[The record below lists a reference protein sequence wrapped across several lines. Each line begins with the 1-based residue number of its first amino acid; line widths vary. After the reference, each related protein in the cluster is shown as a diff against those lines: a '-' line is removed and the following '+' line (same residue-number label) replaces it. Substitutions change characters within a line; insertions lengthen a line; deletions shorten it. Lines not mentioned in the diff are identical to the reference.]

1 MQGENPRRRPRPR
14 RTLLCAALAAA
25 TLGTAGLA
33 GCSGGS
39 GGGTHY
45 SGAPTVTVW
54 SWRAQDKALWN
65 TVQTDLAA
73 QGTKVNIDFRS
84 ISPTSYDA
92 IVQTA
97 MNGGKGP
104 DIFYDRAGEGTQTY
118 AAAGMIK
125 SLDGV
130 DTSTIAPAALATAQY
145 QGKTYGVPFAIQ
157 TMSVFYNKQ
166 VLSSNGISVP
176 TTWSAFVGDM
186 QKLKSKGVTPMYVM
200 GTQPW
205 MLGLQIDA
213 IGAST
218 MTNEF
223 TQQLVDKKADY
234 TGAPY
239 VQTLAAFQ
247 QLAPYLEPNWQA
259 TGSADNEQ
267 ETALALGKCAFVID
281 GIFDTPE
288 ITTVNP
294 NVQLGQFLVPPA
306 AGGQAKLDWYADGD
320 ISLNARIGD
329 SAEAAAAEKVV
340 AFTAT
345 PAFGNAFS
353 AVAGEISPIKG
364 SKVPAKYPLA
374 VQDEQWY
381 QTQAIQPIFGIRSP
395 MDTPPPDVAA
405 LKANKSPGA
414 TDGVWTDEQNLAVQ
428 LLQGKLTPAQMAAKV
443 QSELGWYYGTGAS
456 ASASPS

>member
-1 MQGENPRRRPRPR
+1 MDGARPGRRPSSFRKLI
-14 RTLLCAALAAA
+14 TVCAAAAIGA
-25 TLGTAGLA
+25 AGLA
-33 GCSGGS
+33 GCSSGS

-84 ISPTSYDA
+84 ITATSYDA

-125 SLDGV
+125 ALDGSV

-157 TMSVFYNKQ
+157 TMSVFYNKS
-166 VLSSNGISVP
+166 VLSAHGIAVP
-176 TTWSAFVGDM
+176 TTWSGFLAAM
-186 QKLKSKGVTPMYVM
+186 QKLKTAGITPMYVM
-200 GTQPW
+200 GVQPW

-218 MTNEF
+218 MSDDF
-223 TQQLVDKKADY
+223 TAQLVSRKANY

-267 ETALALGKCAFVID
+267 ETALALGRCGFIID

-288 ITTVNP
+288 ITSVNP
-294 NVQLGQFLVPPA
+294 SVQLGQFLVPSPS
-306 AGGQAKLDWYADGD
+306 GGQAKLDWYADGD
-320 ISLNARIGD
+320 ISLNAHIGD
-329 SAEAAAAEKVV
+329 SAEAAAAQKVV
-340 AFTAT
+340 AFTSS

-353 AVAGEISPIKG
+353 AVAGEISPVKG
-364 SKVPAKYPLA
+364 AQVPAKYPLA

-395 MDTPPPDVAA
+395 MDTPAPDVAA
-405 LKANKSPGA
+405 LKANKTLTSTG
-414 TDGVWTDEQNLAVQ
+414 GVWTDEQNLAVQ
-428 LLQGKLTPAQMAAKV
+428 LLEGKLTPTQMAAKV
-443 QSELGWYYGTGAS
+443 QSQLGWYYTGATG
-456 ASASPS
+456 

>member
-1 MQGENPRRRPRPR
+1 MQGANPRRRPRSR

-54 SWRAQDKALWN
+54 SWRSQDKAMWN

-218 MTNEF
+218 MSNEF
-223 TQQLVDKKADY
+223 TQQLVDKKANY
-234 TGAPY
+234 TGGA
-239 VQTLAAFQ
+239 VR
-247 QLAPYLEPNWQA
+247 
-259 TGSADNEQ
+259 AD
-267 ETALALGKCAFVID
+267 ADRL
-281 GIFDTPE
+281 
-288 ITTVNP
+288 
-294 NVQLGQFLVPPA
+294 PA
-306 AGGQAKLDWYADGD
+306 ARAVP
-320 ISLNARIGD
+320 R
-329 SAEAAAAEKVV
+329 AELAGHRLG
-340 AFTAT
+340 AT
-345 PAFGNAFS
+345 PS
-353 AVAGEISPIKG
+353 RRRR
-364 SKVPAKYPLA
+364 
-374 VQDEQWY
+374 W
-381 QTQAIQPIFGIRSP
+381 R
-395 MDTPPPDVAA
+395 
-405 LKANKSPGA
+405 
-414 TDGVWTDEQNLAVQ
+414 
-428 LLQGKLTPAQMAAKV
+428 
-443 QSELGWYYGTGAS
+443 S
-456 ASASPS
+456 ASAPS

>member
-1 MQGENPRRRPRPR
+1 MDGARPRRRPSSFRKLI
-14 RTLLCAALAAA
+14 TVCAAAAFGA
-25 TLGTAGLA
+25 AGLA
-33 GCSGGS
+33 GCSSSS

-73 QGTKVNIDFRS
+73 QGTKVNIDFRA
-84 ISPTSYDA
+84 INPTSYDA

-125 SLDGV
+125 ALDGSV
-130 DTSTIAPAALATAQY
+130 DTSKIAPAALATAQY

-157 TMSVFYNKQ
+157 TMSVFYNKS
-166 VLSSNGISVP
+166 VLSAHGISVP
-176 TTWSAFVGDM
+176 TTWSGFLAAM
-186 QKLKSKGVTPMYVM
+186 QKLKSAGITPMYMM
-200 GTQPW
+200 GVQPW

-218 MTNEF
+218 MSDDF
-223 TQQLVDKKADY
+223 TAQLVSKKAKF

-247 QLAPYLEPNWQA
+247 QLAPYLEQNWQA

-267 ETALALGKCAFVID
+267 ETALALGRCGFIID
-281 GIFDTPE
+281 GVFDTPE
-288 ITTVNP
+288 ITSVNP
-294 NVQLGQFLVPPA
+294 KVQLGQFLVPSPN
-306 AGGQAKLDWYADGD
+306 GGQAKLDWYADGD

-329 SAEAAAAEKVV
+329 SAEAAAAQKVV
-340 AFTAT
+340 AFTSS

-364 SKVPAKYPLA
+364 AQVPAKYPLA

-381 QTQAIQPIFGIRSP
+381 QSQAIQPIFGIRSP
-395 MDTPPPDVAA
+395 MDTPPPNVAA
-405 LKANKSPGA
+405 LKANKSLTSTG
-414 TDGVWTDEQNLAVQ
+414 GVWTDEQNLAVQ
-428 LLQGKLTPAQMAAKV
+428 LLEGKLTPTQMAAKV
-443 QSELGWYYGTGAS
+443 QSELGWYYSGTTS
-456 ASASPS
+456 